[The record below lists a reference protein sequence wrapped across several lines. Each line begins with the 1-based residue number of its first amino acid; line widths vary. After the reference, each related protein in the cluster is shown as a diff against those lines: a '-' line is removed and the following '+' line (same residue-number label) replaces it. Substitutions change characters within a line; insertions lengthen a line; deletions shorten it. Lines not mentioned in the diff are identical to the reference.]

1 MGVGNY
7 HSEGKYRCNH
17 PESDF
22 TGESTNP
29 IQMRGEHFVE
39 YTHRNETENLQYDV
53 WEQSNRNPYLN
64 PNMVNT
70 IKRNSKPG
78 NIAASKT
85 IMTIVV
91 FFAIMFSVFALS
103 FLASIFEYGY

>member
-7 HSEGKYRCNH
+7 YSEGKYRCNH

-29 IQMRGEHFVE
+29 IQMRGENFVE

-53 WEQSNRNPYLN
+53 WEQSNRNAYLN
-64 PNMVNT
+64 SNMYNT
-70 IKRNSKPG
+70 VKRNSKLERTE
-78 NIAASKT
+78 KT
-85 IMTIVV
+85 VITIVL
-91 FFAIMFSVFALS
+91 FIMIMSGVCVLS
-103 FLASIFEYGY
+103 FLARALEYGY